1 MKKVISFMLSL
12 VMLVSI
18 SAGIS
23 FTVSADSSGDF
34 EYTVLDDGTAEIINY
49 TGSATEVTIPSEIDG
64 YTVTSIYKVFYYND
78 IVNSVLVS
86 DGIENIS
93 YSTFAY
99 CEKLESIVI
108 PKSVTNI
115 ESTAIIYCP
124 SLEQIVVDSSN
135 SVYDSRNNC
144 NAIIETD
151 SNILITGCIN
161 TIIPDGIVRIESDA
175 FNGCKGLKSIS
186 IPETVE
192 SIGSFAFHQTGLTS
206 VFIPYSVEKIE
217 TSYGTYHYPFY
228 ECSSLEEIIVDKNNP
243 NYSSL
248 DGVLFNKSK
257 TQLLNYPDGKK
268 DETYI
273 IPDTVSQLSNN
284 TEYAY
289 YPFYNCAYLK
299 NIIFPENVTFI
310 DRTTTSYLMNLNV
323 TILNPNCELYGY
335 NTDGEISLAGV
346 EKIFGF
352 ENSTA
357 QQYAENIGVEFVL
370 LDKPEGEGIVS
381 ENTDKTYIVGSEIE
395 TSIYCSYDLADF
407 VSVAMD
413 GETVDPSNYTLAAGS
428 TLLTFK
434 PAYLDTLSVGNHTVA
449 LNYTNATVTSVLTI
463 KAASDNPTV
472 VPEEPT
478 TGKDEQTTNNTE
490 TDKTTGSNHVTG
502 SAVNST
508 ANVSSKSPDTGAS
521 YAGIAA
527 AAGAAVLSGVALI
540 FLKKKK

>member
-1 MKKVISFMLSL
+1 MKRVISFMLSL

-23 FTVSADSSGDF
+23 FTVSADSSDDF
-34 EYTVLDDGTAEIINY
+34 EYTVLDDGTAEITNY

-64 YTVTSIYKVFYYND
+64 YTVTSIYKVFNYND
-78 IVNSVLVS
+78 IVKSVLVS
-86 DGIENIS
+86 NGIENIS

-99 CEKLESIVI
+99 CENLESIII
-108 PKSVTNI
+108 PKSVANI
-115 ESTAIIYCP
+115 ETTAIIYCP
-124 SLEQIVVDSSN
+124 SLEQLVVDSSN

-144 NAIIETD
+144 NAIIETA
-151 SNILITGCIN
+151 SNILIAGCIN
-161 TIIPDGIVRIESDA
+161 TIIPDGVVRIESDA

-186 IPETVE
+186 IPDTVE

-217 TSYGTYHYPFY
+217 TSYSTYYYPFY

-257 TQLLNYPDGKK
+257 TQLLNYPDGKM

-273 IPDTVSQLSNN
+273 IPGTVSQLSNN
-284 TEYAY
+284 TDYAS
-289 YPFYNCAYLK
+289 YPFYNCDYLK
-299 NIIFPENVTFI
+299 NIIFPESVTFI
-310 DRTTTSYLMNLNV
+310 DRSTTSYLMNLNV

-370 LDKPEGEGIVS
+370 LDKPSGEGIVS
-381 ENTDKTYIVGSEIE
+381 ENTDKIYIIGSETE
-395 TSIYCSYDLADF
+395 TSIYCSYDLSDF

-413 GETVDPSNYTLAAGS
+413 GETVDPSNYALAAGS

-434 PAYLDTLSVGNHTVA
+434 PAYLDTLSVGDHTVT
-449 LNYTNATVTSVLTI
+449 LNYTNATATSVLTI
-463 KAASDNPTV
+463 KAAQEDPTV
-472 VPEEPT
+472 VPEEPAT
-478 TGKDEQTTNNTE
+478 DSDEQATNNTE
-490 TDKTTGSNHVTG
+490 TDKTTGSTSVSGTQGNQ
-502 SAVNST
+502 T
-508 ANVSSKSPDTGAS
+508 ANTSTKSPDTGAS
-521 YAGIAA
+521 YTGVAA
-527 AAGAAVLSGVALI
+527 TAIAAVLSGAAVL
-540 FLKKKK
+540 FLKKKR